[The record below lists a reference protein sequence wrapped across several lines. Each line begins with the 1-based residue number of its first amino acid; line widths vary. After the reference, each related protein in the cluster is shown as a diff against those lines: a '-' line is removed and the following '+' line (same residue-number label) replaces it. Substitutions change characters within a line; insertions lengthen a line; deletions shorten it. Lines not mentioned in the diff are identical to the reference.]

1 MNVSLDPTAHT
12 PSDPTSS
19 NANAAS
25 NAQTATQ
32 QQSNARAAKS
42 AETPATSTELT
53 TASQTQSSSQP
64 ASTAHGEI
72 AQANVTFR
80 RDDAGQIYYVLTDAD
95 SGKEIREVP
104 PAEIRK
110 VGEGIAEY
118 LKQEAAKGSA
128 TAHVKV
134 KA

>member
-1 MNVSLDPTAHT
+1 VNVSLDPTANT
-12 PSDPTSS
+12 SSQQASS
-19 NANAAS
+19 NASATS

-32 QQSNARAAKS
+32 QESSVRVAKS
-42 AETPATSTELT
+42 AETPATSIDLT
-53 TASQTQSSSQP
+53 TVSKAQSSTQP
-64 ASTAHGEI
+64 TGEI
-72 AQANVTFR
+72 PQANVTFR
-80 RDDAGQIYYVLTDAD
+80 RDDAGQVYYVLTDSE

-118 LKQEAAKGSA
+118 LKQEAAKGSSA
-128 TAHVKV
+128 PHVKV

>member
-1 MNVSLDPTAHT
+1 MNVSLDPTANT
-12 PSDPTSS
+12 SSQQASS
-19 NANAAS
+19 NASATS

-32 QQSNARAAKS
+32 QESSVRVAKS
-42 AETPATSTELT
+42 AETPATSIDLT
-53 TASQTQSSSQP
+53 TVSKAQSSTQP
-64 ASTAHGEI
+64 TGEI
-72 AQANVTFR
+72 PQANVTFR
-80 RDDAGQIYYVLTDAD
+80 RDDAGQVYYVLTDSE

-118 LKQEAAKGSA
+118 LKQEAAKGSSA
-128 TAHVKV
+128 PHVKV